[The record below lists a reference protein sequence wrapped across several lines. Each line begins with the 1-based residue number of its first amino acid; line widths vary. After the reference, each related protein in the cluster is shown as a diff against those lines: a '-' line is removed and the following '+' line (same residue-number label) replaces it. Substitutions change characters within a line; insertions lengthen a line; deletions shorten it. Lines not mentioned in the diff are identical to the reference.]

1 MDINEHFSFI
11 LVGDDASMV
20 SKRTKK
26 DMSPFIVVNDDPDN
40 NFVVAGE
47 NDILT
52 EAEGM
57 LEAVEVL
64 LMTYCF
70 CYIHSSI

>member
-1 MDINEHFSFI
+1 
-11 LVGDDASMV
+11 
-20 SKRTKK
+20 
-26 DMSPFIVVNDDPDN
+26 MSPFIVVNDDPDN